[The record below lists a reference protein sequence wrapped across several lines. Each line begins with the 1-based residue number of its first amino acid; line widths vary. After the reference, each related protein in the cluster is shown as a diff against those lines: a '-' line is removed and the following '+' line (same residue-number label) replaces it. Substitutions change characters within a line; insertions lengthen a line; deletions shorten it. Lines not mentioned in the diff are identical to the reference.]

1 MQSIERNHEIKHFL
15 NGRRRASAISNR
27 RLGTVAGPKWLWAKL
42 IMSRDGSTPTTE
54 PFEAREA
61 ICAVI
66 FPSPQPTSRIR
77 SEPLRSSRAST
88 SCAIA
93 SCSDERREYSAASHS
108 VMFGDQ
114 EFHNLSRLSRRFQ

>member
-1 MQSIERNHEIKHFL
+1 
-15 NGRRRASAISNR
+15 RASATRNR
-27 RLGTVAGPKWLWAKL
+27 RLGSAAGAKWFWAKL
-42 IMSRDGSTPTTE
+42 IMSREGSTPTTE

-66 FPSPQPTSRIR
+66 FPSPHPTSRIR

-88 SCAIA
+88 SCPIA

-108 VMFGDQ
+108 VMFDDQ
-114 EFHNLSRLSRRFQ
+114 ELRTLARLFCSFHLPVF